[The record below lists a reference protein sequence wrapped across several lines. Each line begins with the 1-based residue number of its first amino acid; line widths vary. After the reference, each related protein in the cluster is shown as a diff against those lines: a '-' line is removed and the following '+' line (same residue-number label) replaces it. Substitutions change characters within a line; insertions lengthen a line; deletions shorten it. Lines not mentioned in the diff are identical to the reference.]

1 MKVKEDPEE
10 EKQQERRNTTR
21 KKKNVQQADFAALT
35 LQSLNNSISKL
46 FAAQLV
52 NQQRF
57 IWLAV
62 YYTDTETDGIHL
74 VFPGYLPWTDY
85 DY

>member
-1 MKVKEDPEE
+1 MQK
-10 EKQQERRNTTR
+10 
-21 KKKNVQQADFAALT
+21 ADFAALT

-46 FAAQLV
+46 FAALASHSAT
-52 NQQRF
+52 F
-57 IWLAV
+57 YLDLAV

>member
-1 MKVKEDPEE
+1 MKSESERRSAPEE

-57 IWLAV
+57 IW
-62 YYTDTETDGIHL
+62 I
-74 VFPGYLPWTDY
+74 
-85 DY
+85 

>member
-46 FAAQLV
+46 FAALAIV
-52 NQQRF
+52 TQQRF
-57 IWLAV
+57 IW
-62 YYTDTETDGIHL
+62 I
-74 VFPGYLPWTDY
+74 
-85 DY
+85 